1 MYFSVSLNVLSRV
14 SQLRDINSNDGTRTA
29 ARETFHLKDVNE
41 DNFSLRDSIENL
53 LKSRTNNNNNGRR
66 GAKEGLVSC
75 EFNCLMTQTSEE
87 QFLDH
92 FSITFWQDRCYK
104 TFLQNQIFY
113 PKILFLDLPKID
125 LRMSTLG
132 DLPGLRLHRYK
143 RDCSRK
149 VISGSIRNC

>member
-1 MYFSVSLNVLSRV
+1 M
-14 SQLRDINSNDGTRTA
+14 
-29 ARETFHLKDVNE
+29 
-41 DNFSLRDSIENL
+41 RDSIENL
-53 LKSRTNNNNNGRR
+53 LKSRNNNNGRR

-104 TFLQNQIFY
+104 TFLQNRIFY

-132 DLPGLRLHRYK
+132 DLPTNLEIALEQDNK
-143 RDCSRK
+143 RSRQLFFSAVK
-149 VISGSIRNC
+149 M